1 MMLER
6 SIRSDIL
13 EPLLLVA
20 VAVTFREVMVRTL
33 NKKNNIIWK
42 NRSGP
47 IRSDP
52 IRSDSYPLLLYT
64 RAVALLVAVAV
75 AVTFREVKVA
85 LQKKQKMLMTLVVAD
100 HTKQNGGIYIFFNQ
114 QGFIDFDSCHV
125 GGGGVTIV

>member
-33 NKKNNIIWK
+33 NKKKNIRWK

-52 IRSDSYPLLLYT
+52 IRFLPFVIIHSSRCFTSSSSSSRHVQRSEGRFTEKAKNVDDVS
-64 RAVALLVAVAV
+64 R
-75 AVTFREVKVA
+75 
-85 LQKKQKMLMTLVVAD
+85 
-100 HTKQNGGIYIFFNQ
+100 GG
-114 QGFIDFDSCHV
+114 SH
-125 GGGGVTIV
+125 